1 MKVGDICTRT
11 VVTIAEFEDLMA
23 AAHLM
28 RKKHVGYLVVVEPRL
43 DDGTVTPVG
52 VITDRDIVVK
62 VLAQE
67 TDARSLRVGDVMTRQ
82 PVITREES
90 SVAVALHYMREIG
103 VRRMPVVNQ
112 AGRLVGV
119 LSLDDFL
126 DALAEELTDV
136 AGSIRHELKA
146 ESALS
151 P

>member
-1 MKVGDICTRT
+1 MKVGDICTRN
-11 VVTIAEFEDLMA
+11 VVTVPEFDDLMA

-28 RKKHVGYLVVVEPRL
+28 RKKHIGYLVVVEPSVN
-43 DDGTVTPVG
+43 DGTVTPVG

-62 VLAQE
+62 VLARD
-67 TDARSLRVGDVMTRQ
+67 TDARALRVGDVMTRQ
-82 PVITREES
+82 PVITREDS

-103 VRRMPVVNQ
+103 VRRLPVVNH

-119 LSLDDFL
+119 LSLDDVL
-126 DALAEELTDV
+126 DALAEELMDV
-136 AGSIRHELKA
+136 AGSIRHEIKV